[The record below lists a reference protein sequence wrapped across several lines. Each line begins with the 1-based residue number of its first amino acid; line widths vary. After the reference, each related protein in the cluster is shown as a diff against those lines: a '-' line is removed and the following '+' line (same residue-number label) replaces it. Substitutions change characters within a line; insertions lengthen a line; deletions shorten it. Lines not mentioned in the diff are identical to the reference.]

1 MTLRVLI
8 ADDHAMFRSGLRAVL
23 DTQADLV
30 CVGEAADGRS
40 AVSEVLRLRPDV
52 AIIDIRMPRLDGL
65 RATEAILADPANS
78 TKVILLTTYDQDTY
92 VHRALRAGAGGFLL
106 KSLPPEELIAAIRVA
121 ARGDTLI
128 DPSVTRRLSA
138 RLADG
143 IAPPPAPVG
152 LDLLTTREREV
163 LLLLA
168 QAHSNA
174 EIAGRLGIGDETVKT
189 HVSRILT
196 KLNLRDRIHA
206 VAYAHLHGLVGP
218 TGAPSDPQAG
228 DSGDPVR
235 SRLRG
240 HRWPGGA
247 GR

>member
-23 DTQADLV
+23 DTQDDLM
-30 CVGEAADGRS
+30 CAGEASDGQ
-40 AVSEVLRLRPDV
+40 ATVSEVRRLRPDV

-65 RATEAILADPANS
+65 RAAEAILADPAN
-78 TKVILLTTYDQDTY
+78 TTRVILLTTYDQDTY
-92 VHRALRAGAGGFLL
+92 VHRALRAGASGFLL

-121 ARGDTLI
+121 ARGETLI

-143 IAPPPAPVG
+143 IAPPPTTAD

-174 EIAGRLGIGDETVKT
+174 EIADHLGIGDETVKT
-189 HVSRILT
+189 HVSRILA

-206 VAYAHLHGLVGP
+206 VSYAHHHGLIKP
-218 TGAPSDPQAG
+218 AADRRRPRLAPWVNDAHSEEG
-228 DSGDPVR
+228 
-235 SRLRG
+235 
-240 HRWPGGA
+240 
-247 GR
+247 